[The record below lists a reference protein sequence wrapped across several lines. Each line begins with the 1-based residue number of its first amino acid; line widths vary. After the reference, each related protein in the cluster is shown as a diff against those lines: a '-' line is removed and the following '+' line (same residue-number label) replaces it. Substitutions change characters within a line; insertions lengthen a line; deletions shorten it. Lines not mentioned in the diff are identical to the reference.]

1 MNAIDIG
8 WSYPGSRY
16 KNKII
21 REGSSVTQTE
31 NMKSFRS
38 DSGSCVITDLNTFED
53 IQCTFKQRY
62 EQMAGPLVLLSDD
75 YFLVPL
81 CISPFK
87 DSLRNGL
94 FGKNWT
100 VCYRVF
106 DIKKNKTVFDGIGT
120 ETDIMRLV
128 DAVLID

>member
-1 MNAIDIG
+1 
-8 WSYPGSRY
+8 
-16 KNKII
+16 
-21 REGSSVTQTE
+21 
-31 NMKSFRS
+31 MKSFRS
-38 DSGSCVITDLNTFED
+38 DSGSCVITDLTTFSD

-62 EQMAGPLVLLSDD
+62 ERMSGPLVLLSDD

-100 VCYRVF
+100 VCYAVF
-106 DIKKNKTVFDGIGT
+106 DIKKNKTVFNGIGT
-120 ETDIMRLV
+120 ETDTMRLV
-128 DAVLID
+128 DAVLIN